1 MEQDL
6 VCAPDFCALLPMAV
20 LQFPR
25 NSSRPGP
32 LIEGAGGLHCRNSQK
47 RQHRPHPLESVKI
60 DLDED
65 EIRRLIDAVDHYE
78 AYLHSQQRDE
88 AKFRELLVRLRK
100 MLGKRS

>member
-1 MEQDL
+1 
-6 VCAPDFCALLPMAV
+6 MAI

-25 NSSRPGP
+25 DSPQPNSP
-32 LIEGAGGLHCRNSQK
+32 LRAAGRTVEVGGEDHMQDTIGRM
-47 RQHRPHPLESVKI
+47 KI
-60 DLDED
+60 DLDGD

-88 AKFRELLVRLRK
+88 TKFRELLVRLRK

>member
-1 MEQDL
+1 
-6 VCAPDFCALLPMAV
+6 MAV

-25 NSSRPGP
+25 NSPRLGGARRGVV
-32 LIEGAGGLHCRNSQK
+32 IGAGNKMHVTPER
-47 RQHRPHPLESVKI
+47 VKI

-100 MLGKRS
+100 MLGKPRTHGSE

>member
-1 MEQDL
+1 M
-6 VCAPDFCALLPMAV
+6 VFCCKTALAPMAL

-25 NSSRPGP
+25 NNPQPSRR
-32 LIEGAGGLHCRNSQK
+32 LGASGGRTGKISGQDDM
-47 RQHRPHPLESVKI
+47 HPILESVKV

-78 AYLHSQQRDE
+78 AYLHSQQRDD

-100 MLGKRS
+100 MLGKRSSGGS

>member
-1 MEQDL
+1 
-6 VCAPDFCALLPMAV
+6 MAV
-20 LQFPR
+20 LQFPK
-25 NSSRPGP
+25 
-32 LIEGAGGLHCRNSQK
+32 NSQMGSWHLAGANSRTSK
-47 RQHRPHPLESVKI
+47 SRGKENMDDILESVKV

-100 MLGKRS
+100 MLGKRA